1 MKKRVG
7 KILDIIAVILIVI
20 AVFRI
25 YIIGFYADE
34 YWVFIVLIVGL
45 ISFFIAGRLLGFSKE
60 NDNKN

>member
-1 MKKRVG
+1 MKKKIG
-7 KILDIIAVILIVI
+7 KILDIIAIILLVI

-25 YIIGFYADE
+25 SIIGFYADE

-60 NDNKN
+60 KDNEN